1 LRQSGRIRRSWFKT
15 VFRRAA
21 LSLALASPLLSLAQ
35 DFDQGPVFAFIEEN
49 DLVVKTDRHYTQGL
63 KVSYLQAD
71 NDLPQWVS
79 CLATKIPT
87 FGFTNGANKFGYEI
101 GQNIYTPAD
110 LQAKQLLPHDRPY
123 AGWLYTGLI
132 LQRRGLAGPI
142 PVLEH
147 FQIDLGVIGPWSLA
161 KESQTWVHEL
171 RGFALPQGWS
181 NQLHNEPGLAL
192 KYERSWRVA
201 TPWKGTWGADF
212 IPRAGTSLGNVD
224 TSFRAAG
231 TLRLGWHLPD
241 DFGVQTVDSLTTPQG
256 GLSYS
261 DKNGFWGFY
270 LFGGFEGKAVLF
282 TSFLDGNLG
291 QASPS
296 VVRVPWVGELHAGF
310 AVILQRIQVGFTY
323 VYQSRT
329 FTEQT
334 KRDSYGSVFLKAM
347 F

>member
-1 LRQSGRIRRSWFKT
+1 M
-15 VFRRAA
+15 A
-21 LSLALASPLLSLAQ
+21 LALPLFSRAQ
-35 DFDQGPVFAFIEEN
+35 VADQGPVFAFIEEN

-63 KVSYLQAD
+63 KLSYLQAD
-71 NDLPQWVS
+71 NDLPQWAS
-79 CLATKIPT
+79 CLASSLPT
-87 FGFTNGANKFGYEI
+87 LGFTNGANKFGYEV
-101 GQNIYTPAD
+101 GQNIYTPGD
-110 LQAKQLLPHDRPY
+110 LQARQLLPHDRPY
-123 AGWLYTGLI
+123 AGWLYAGLI
-132 LQRRGLAGPI
+132 LQRRGLTGPVA
-142 PVLEH
+142 VLEH
-147 FQIDLGVIGPWSLA
+147 FQIDLGVVGPWSLA

-261 DKNGFWGFY
+261 DKAGFWGVY
-270 LFGGFEGKAVLF
+270 LFGGFEGKAVLYS
-282 TSFLDGNLG
+282 TFLDGNLG
-291 QASPS
+291 QSSPS

-310 AVILQRIQVGFTY
+310 AVILQRIQVGFSY
-323 VYQSRT
+323 VYQTRT
-329 FTEQT
+329 FTEQS